1 MTKVGQL
8 VRVGEMDQLSD
19 DSFRQKLTAQQY
31 MVLRQGLT
39 EPPFS
44 GQFDD
49 FWQTGKYY
57 CAACH
62 TLLFQSDTKYDAGCG
77 WPSFWQSV
85 DDSKIKLVK
94 DSSHSMIRTEVRCR
108 NCDSHLGHLFDDGPQ
123 DKGGSRYCIN
133 SLALDFNNHEQ

>member
-1 MTKVGQL
+1 MKVVQL
-8 VRVGEMDQLSD
+8 IRVGEMNQLTD
-19 DSFRQKLTAQQY
+19 DFFRQKLTTQQY
-31 MVLRQGLT
+31 MVLRQSAT
-39 EPPFS
+39 EAPFS

-77 WPSFWQSV
+77 WPSFWQAV

-94 DSSHSMIRTEVRCR
+94 DKSHFMIRTEVRCR
-108 NCDSHLGHLFDDGPQ
+108 NCNSHLGHLFDDGPQ
-123 DKGGSRYCIN
+123 DKGGARYCIN
-133 SLALDFNNHEQ
+133 SSALDFKHDEK